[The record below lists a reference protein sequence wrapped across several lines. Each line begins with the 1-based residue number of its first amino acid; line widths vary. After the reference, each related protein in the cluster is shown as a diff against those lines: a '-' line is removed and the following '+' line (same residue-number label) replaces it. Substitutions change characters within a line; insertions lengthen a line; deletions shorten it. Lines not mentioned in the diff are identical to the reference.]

1 MIKAFGEGLGDC
13 VTDSCHSR
21 KRTGWVAVGN
31 WFVCR
36 LPFAVCAFLNTKRY
50 SVLFLCLLFLPLLSC
65 AYYSTSA
72 TGSGGMRTVAIPL
85 LENESLE
92 ANIHQALTDSLIQG
106 FVTDGALRVVDED
119 LADAVLQGTI
129 VEVKEDPFTYGERAD
144 QYQIAIFVKIVFYDT
159 REKKAIWEA
168 ERMRGYGIYSASGVR
183 ESNRQEGLNAAMQM
197 LTRDVVDRTQV
208 GGW

>member
-1 MIKAFGEGLGDC
+1 MIGD
-13 VTDSCHSR
+13 R
-21 KRTGWVAVGN
+21 RQETGDRRN
-31 WFVCR
+31 
-36 LPFAVCAFLNTKRY
+36 AFLNLGTDWRKLFECVFWGRAFCILC
-50 SVLFLCLLFLPLLSC
+50 SVFCILPLGC

-72 TGSGGMRTVAIPL
+72 TGSGGIRTVAIPL

-119 LADAVLQGTI
+119 LADAILQGTV
-129 VEVKEDPFTYGERAD
+129 VEVKDDPFTYNNQAD
-144 QYQIAIFVKIVFYDT
+144 QYQISVFLKVVFYDT

-168 ERMRGYGIYSASGVR
+168 DRMRGYGIYSASGTR
-183 ESNRQEGLNAAMQM
+183 EVNRQEGLNEAIQL